1 MKFAGYSKV
10 DIEEEKLFFRF
21 FGNLVLQNSR
31 VLVNSSWDGS
41 SSTGF
46 L

>member
-1 MKFAGYSKV
+1 MKFAGYTKV

-31 VLVNSSWDGS
+31 VLVESIPVARDPMV
-41 SSTGF
+41 
-46 L
+46 